1 MAAMFFSGFG
11 RLKISWWLI
20 NNDGPPKLHPPEV
33 TSKGGIKAN
42 VRKVVRGWS
51 CWSLVHAVGASN
63 TTPFEK
69 V

>member
-20 NNDGPPKLHPPEV
+20 NIDGPPKLHPPEV

-42 VRKVVRGWS
+42 VRRVY
-51 CWSLVHAVGASN
+51 
-63 TTPFEK
+63 
-69 V
+69 